1 MRSLLNFLLRY
12 KTLIIFL
19 ILEAVA
25 LVMISSSHNYH
36 QSVAYGAAR
45 NISGFVAK
53 RIENGHSYFRLRQV
67 NQELAADNLQLR
79 RRIEKLETVQ
89 KPALT
94 AVSDSAS
101 GIRYNYLSA
110 RVINNSVNKQKNF
123 ITLDRG
129 SRHGVTT
136 GMGVASSTGVV
147 GVIVGV
153 SRNYSVAMSLLNND
167 FKLSA
172 SIARNDYFGSLAWNG
187 RNYRYAQ
194 LSEIPHHVAVTE
206 GDTIVTSG
214 YSAIFP
220 PGLIV
225 GTLTG
230 DLKKG
235 GDFVTLKVL
244 LSADFKKLTDV
255 YLIGNL
261 TRHEREALEEEVINE

>member
-12 KTLIIFL
+12 KTLIIFF

-25 LVMISSSHNYH
+25 LIMISSSHNYH
-36 QSVAYGAAR
+36 QSVAFGAAR
-45 NISGFVAK
+45 SISGFVAK

-67 NQELAADNLQLR
+67 NQELAAENLQLKR
-79 RRIEKLETVQ
+79 QIEKLETVVNSGFS
-89 KPALT
+89 T
-94 AVSDSAS
+94 VSDSTS
-101 GIRYNYLSA
+101 GIRYNYLRA

-123 ITLDRG
+123 ITLDQG
-129 SRHGVTT
+129 SRNGVTT
-136 GMGVASSTGVV
+136 GMGVASSTGVI

-153 SRNYSVAMSLLNND
+153 SRNYSVAMSLLNTD

-172 SIARNDYFGSLAWNG
+172 SIARNDYFGSLAWDG

-220 PGLIV
+220 PGLMV

-230 DLKKG
+230 DMKKG

-261 TRHEREALEEEVINE
+261 TRRERVVLEEEVINE

>member
-12 KTLIIFL
+12 KNLIIFF

-25 LVMISSSHNYH
+25 LVMISSSHDYH

-53 RIENGHSYFRLRQV
+53 RIEKGSSYFNLRQV
-67 NQELAADNLQLR
+67 NEELVTENLLLR
-79 RRIEKLETVQ
+79 RRIENLE
-89 KPALT
+89 
-94 AVSDSAS
+94 AVPQTGFTPVIDTLS
-101 GIRYNYLSA
+101 GIRYNYLNA
-110 RVINNSVNKQKNF
+110 KVINNSVNKQKNF
-123 ITLDRG
+123 VTLDKG
-129 SRHGVTT
+129 SRHGVTK
-136 GMGVASSTGVV
+136 GMGVASSAGVV
-147 GVIVGV
+147 GVVVGV
-153 SRNYSVAMSLLNND
+153 SRNYSVAMSLLNKD

-172 SIARNDYFGSLAWNG
+172 SIARNDYFGSLAWDG
-187 RNYRYAQ
+187 RNHRYAQ
-194 LSEIPHHVAVTE
+194 LSEIPHHVAVAE

-214 YSAIFP
+214 YSAIYP

-230 DLKKG
+230 DQKRG

-244 LSADFKKLTDV
+244 LSADFKKLTNV

-261 TRHEREALEEEVINE
+261 TRNERETLEKEVTNE

>member
-12 KTLIIFL
+12 KTLIIFF

-36 QSVAYGAAR
+36 HSVTYRAA
-45 NISGFVAK
+45 NSITGFISKKVAK
-53 RIENGHSYFRLRQV
+53 GQSYFKLHHV
-67 NQELAADNLQLR
+67 NEELVAENLQLR
-79 RRIEKLETVQ
+79 RQIDKLKAV
-89 KPALT
+89 PLSGLT
-94 AVSDSAS
+94 EVSDSVT
-101 GIRYNYLSA
+101 GTRYTYLNA
-110 RVINNSVNKQKNF
+110 KVINNSVNKQKNF
-123 ITLDRG
+123 LTLDRG
-129 SRHGVTT
+129 SRNGVTI
-136 GMGVASSTGVV
+136 GMGVASPTGVV

-153 SRNYSVAMSLLNND
+153 SRNYSVAMSLLNTD

-172 SIARNDYFGSLAWNG
+172 SIARNDYFGSLAWDG
-187 RNYRYAQ
+187 RNHRYAQ

-214 YSAIFP
+214 YSAIYP
-220 PGLIV
+220 PGLMV

-244 LSADFKKLTDV
+244 LSADFKKLTNV
-255 YLIGNL
+255 YLIGSL
-261 TRHEREALEEEVINE
+261 SRDERKTLEEEVINE

>member
-67 NQELAADNLQLR
+67 NQALAAENLQLR

-136 GMGVASSTGVV
+136 GMGVASSIGVV

-153 SRNYSVAMSLLNND
+153 SRNYSVAMSLLNTD

-194 LSEIPHHVAVTE
+194 LSEIPHHVAISE

-220 PGLIV
+220 PGLMV

-261 TRHEREALEEEVINE
+261 TRHEREAVEEEVTNE

>member
-12 KTLIIFL
+12 KTLIIFF
-19 ILEAVA
+19 ILEGVA
-25 LVMISSSHNYH
+25 LIMISSSHNYH
-36 QSVAYGAAR
+36 QSVAFGAAR
-45 NISGFVAK
+45 SISGFVAK
-53 RIENGHSYFRLRQV
+53 RIENSHSYFRLRQV
-67 NQELAADNLQLR
+67 NQELAAENLQLKR
-79 RRIEKLETVQ
+79 QIEKLETVVNSGFS
-89 KPALT
+89 T
-94 AVSDSAS
+94 VSDSAS
-101 GIRYNYLSA
+101 GIKYNYLRA

-123 ITLDRG
+123 ITLDQG
-129 SRHGVTT
+129 SRNGVTT
-136 GMGVASSTGVV
+136 GMGVASSTGVI

-153 SRNYSVAMSLLNND
+153 SRNYSVAMSLLNTD

-172 SIARNDYFGSLAWNG
+172 SIARNDYFGSLAWDG

-220 PGLIV
+220 PGLMV

-261 TRHEREALEEEVINE
+261 TRRERVVLEEEVINE

>member
-67 NQELAADNLQLR
+67 NQELAAENLQLR

>member
-36 QSVAYGAAR
+36 QSVAFGAAR
-45 NISGFVAK
+45 SISGFVAK
-53 RIENGHSYFRLRQV
+53 RIEAGHSYFSLRQV
-67 NQELAADNLQLR
+67 NKELVAENLQLR
-79 RRIEKLETVQ
+79 RLIEKLEAVQ
-89 KPALT
+89 KPGFAS
-94 AVSDSAS
+94 VSDSAY
-101 GIRYNYLSA
+101 GIRYNYLNA

-129 SRHGVTT
+129 SRNGVTT

-153 SRNYSVAMSLLNND
+153 SRNYSVAMSLLNTD

-172 SIARNDYFGSLAWNG
+172 SIARNDYFGSLAWDG

-214 YSAIFP
+214 FSAIFP
-220 PGLIV
+220 PGLMV

-244 LSADFKKLTDV
+244 LSADFKNLTDV
-255 YLIGNL
+255 YLIGSL
-261 TRHEREALEEEVINE
+261 TRLEKEALEEEVKNE

>member
-1 MRSLLNFLLRY
+1 
-12 KTLIIFL
+12 
-19 ILEAVA
+19 
-25 LVMISSSHNYH
+25 
-36 QSVAYGAAR
+36 
-45 NISGFVAK
+45 VAK

-153 SRNYSVAMSLLNND
+153 SRNYSVAMSLLNID

>member
-12 KTLIIFL
+12 KNLIIFF

-25 LVMISSSHNYH
+25 LVMISSSHDYH
-36 QSVAYGAAR
+36 QSIAYGAAR
-45 NISGFVAK
+45 SVSGFVSK
-53 RIENGHSYFRLRQV
+53 RLENSHSYFRLRQV
-67 NQELAADNLQLR
+67 NKELVTENLMLR
-79 RRIEKLETVQ
+79 RRIENL
-89 KPALT
+89 A
-94 AVSDSAS
+94 AVPQTGFTSINDTLS
-101 GIRYNYLSA
+101 GIRYNYLNA

-123 ITLDRG
+123 ITLDKGARQ
-129 SRHGVTT
+129 GVTT

-147 GVIVGV
+147 GVVVGV
-153 SRNYSVAMSLLNND
+153 SRNYSVAMSLLNTD
-167 FKLSA
+167 FKVSA
-172 SIARNDYFGSLAWNG
+172 SIARNDYFGSLAWDG
-187 RNYRYAQ
+187 RNHRYAQ

-214 YSAIFP
+214 YSAIYP
-220 PGLIV
+220 QGLMI

-230 DLKKG
+230 DQKRG

-261 TRHEREALEEEVINE
+261 SRNERETLEKEATDE